1 MKELL
6 KTAEITQKRDR
17 VVITAT
23 LSPALFSGQAGNENS
38 PPDVPAGTGAAR

>member
-23 LSPALFSGQAGNENS
+23 LSPALFSGPAGNENS
-38 PPDVPAGTGAAR
+38 PPDASAGAGAAR